1 MDEKCI
7 ARYNE
12 KLLEHTEH
20 KPSRR
25 RIVNIPCPGRSCPS
39 VPCDWHCLRCGD
51 FIYYGNTDMYIYCDC
66 AGCLYSSYDFQCTNA
81 QHGPAFQRYD
91 QELLL
96 KLLTALEPSPELNI
110 LILGEI
116 GSGKDHLYQ
125 RIHQLPKIRNTSRW
139 NE

>member
-1 MDEKCI
+1 MSWSVLSFSPPRLALPQI
-7 ARYNE
+7 WGLH
-12 KLLEHTEH
+12 LL
-20 KPSRR
+20 RQ
-25 RIVNIPCPGRSCPS
+25 
-39 VPCDWHCLRCGD
+39 
-51 FIYYGNTDMYIYCDC
+51 YGHYIYCDC